1 MNKLLSLLIALLCL
15 SSCEPEILLPSTKSS
30 TIGHFNNIHFN
41 TAVELMPSDP
51 YKSIEE
57 TIYVD
62 GELDK
67 LQIHVINPELKLGIA
82 LTDLEAT
89 EGSNG
94 IAFLN
99 IQEQWQSHPVFIK
112 ILEEG
117 TPSYYDF
124 EYEGYRFGENYTF
137 SVQLIPSDSR
147 IENEFLIIEAPY
159 FP

>member
-1 MNKLLSLLIALLCL
+1 M
-15 SSCEPEILLPSTKSS
+15 
-30 TIGHFNNIHFN
+30 GGFNNIEFN
-41 TAVELMPSDP
+41 TAVKLMPNDP

-99 IQEQWQSHPVFIK
+99 IQDQWQSHLVFIK
-112 ILEEG
+112 ILQEG

-147 IENEFLIIEAPY
+147 IENEPLFIQAPY